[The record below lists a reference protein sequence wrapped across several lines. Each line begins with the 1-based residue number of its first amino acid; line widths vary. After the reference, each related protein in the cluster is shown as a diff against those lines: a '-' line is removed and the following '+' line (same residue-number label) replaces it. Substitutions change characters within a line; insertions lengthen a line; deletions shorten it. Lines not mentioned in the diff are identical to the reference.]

1 MGSPRREA
9 EKVLGMLDREM
20 EVERQWTWV
29 SVGMGSSVHDACQDA
44 VETGLR
50 GPEVGPSVSQEMLS
64 KWITWL
70 SVGAGLQ

>member
-20 EVERQWTWV
+20 EVERQWSRV
-29 SVGMGSSVHDACQDA
+29 SVVMSSSVRDARQDA
-44 VETGLR
+44 VETGLG
-50 GPEVGPSVSQEMLS
+50 GPEVGPPVSQEMLS
-64 KWITWL
+64 KWLTWL

>member
-1 MGSPRREA
+1 
-9 EKVLGMLDREM
+9 M

-44 VETGLR
+44 VETLLR
-50 GPEVGPSVSQEMLS
+50 GPEGPEVGPAVSQEMLS

-70 SVGAGLQ
+70 SVGAGLQSHVFF